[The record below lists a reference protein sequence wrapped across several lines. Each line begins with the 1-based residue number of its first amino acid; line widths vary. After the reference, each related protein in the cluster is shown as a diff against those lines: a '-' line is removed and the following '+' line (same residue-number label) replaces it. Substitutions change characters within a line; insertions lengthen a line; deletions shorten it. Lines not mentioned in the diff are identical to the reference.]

1 MVPRNGVT
9 PRPRHRERVPGDVV
23 EARVRRR
30 LVLGAAARRCDAH
43 LVAALAPR
51 LQRQAPAEGVPLP
64 RRRGRVD
71 GAVPVRAWQPAGWSV
86 RRRVALGAARP
97 ELPDGGG
104 ARSRDPELVRPRVH
118 RSEGDAHLLQHRR
131 VPSRRLLDDE
141 PACPRDSDLLVAC
154 VTRLAHR
161 TELRRRR
168 VPGRARCADDVRA
181 HVIERQ
187 REELPRPWSTRQL
200 ETMAQLSRPL
210 RRRLAPNRFKETYV
224 NRALARYERPTTYI
238 EIGVREGESFR
249 LSRADSK
256 IGIDP
261 ERTPSMTVLRPG
273 ERFFETTSDEFFA
286 EDATDVLAP
295 ASVHVA
301 LVDGLHEFRQVLTD
315 LLNLE
320 PYMRTDGVVI
330 V

>member
-1 MVPRNGVT
+1 
-9 PRPRHRERVPGDVV
+9 
-23 EARVRRR
+23 
-30 LVLGAAARRCDAH
+30 
-43 LVAALAPR
+43 
-51 LQRQAPAEGVPLP
+51 
-64 RRRGRVD
+64 
-71 GAVPVRAWQPAGWSV
+71 
-86 RRRVALGAARP
+86 
-97 ELPDGGG
+97 
-104 ARSRDPELVRPRVH
+104 
-118 RSEGDAHLLQHRR
+118 
-131 VPSRRLLDDE
+131 
-141 PACPRDSDLLVAC
+141 
-154 VTRLAHR
+154 
-161 TELRRRR
+161 
-168 VPGRARCADDVRA
+168 
-181 HVIERQ
+181 VIERQ

-273 ERFFETTSDEFFA
+273 ERFFEMTSDEFFA
-286 EDATDVLAP
+286 EEATDALEP

-330 V
+330 VDDCNPRTAERSSEIPIGGAWNGDVWKLPAYLLKRRPDLRVATIDADEGVGVISGFGTPPPPLDQAAVEHFKALPYEHLAEDRATVLNLVSPSEFESMLS